1 MCSLGRLV
9 TFNATL
15 LDTRTFFC
23 FAKANYKAN
32 TISDTLR
39 LHIFGSAHRVSLV
52 HVSLYIKVLIVC
64 ERVLDVTA
72 RSTMAELPYP

>member
-1 MCSLGRLV
+1 M

-23 FAKANYKAN
+23 FAKANYKAK
-32 TISDTLR
+32 TISETLP
-39 LHIFGSAHRVSLV
+39 HIFGSAHRVSLV
-52 HVSLYIKVLIVC
+52 QVSLYIKVLIVC